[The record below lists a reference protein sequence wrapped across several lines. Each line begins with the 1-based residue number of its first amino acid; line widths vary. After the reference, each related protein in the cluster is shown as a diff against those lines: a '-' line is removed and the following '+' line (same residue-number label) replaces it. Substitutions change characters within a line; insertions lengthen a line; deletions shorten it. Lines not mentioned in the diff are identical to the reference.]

1 MLENKEV
8 KTVSLSKNCEK
19 RIIAFIV
26 IIGII
31 CMMLFSAWYL
41 SKHGEH
47 RHGGTDCSGQSCSIC
62 IQLKQADYTLR
73 QLTQLLV
80 YFCQSSVLLLLFICL
95 RFMTDNAISIRHDLV
110 AMKIRMD
117 D

>member
-1 MLENKEV
+1 VL
-8 KTVSLSKNCEK
+8 LSKKCGK
-19 RIIAFIV
+19 RIVAFIV
-26 IIGII
+26 ITGII

-41 SKHGEH
+41 SRHGEH
-47 RHGGTDCSGQSCSIC
+47 RHGGADCSKQNCSIC

-80 YFCQSSVLLLLFICL
+80 YICQSSVLLLLLICL
-95 RFMTDNAISIRHDLV
+95 KFTADKTISIRHDLV
-110 AMKIRMD
+110 AMKVRMD